1 MERKFLIKSSMAK
14 FKHKL
19 NINYSVI
26 LTMNNLISLNSILK
40 KYVYFT
46 PSYRYVKID
55 HVAHR
60 SFDLRNLR
68 NLQSFYKNK
77 NFEKMNDIYNFPVLN
92 VTATWMKSKC
102 FRVFLS
108 QYNGNNNF
116 IINNY
121 DSYQRLRR
129 VNDYVAWT
137 YIHKNDINHVAIE
150 VHDIY
155 DIVKKIQDDNKLQL
169 NNSENPIQIS
179 KVADKVPYTFQ
190 DGECQL
196 VPYTFVEFVQRK
208 NNREGFES
216 GNAKEILKST
226 NH

>member
-1 MERKFLIKSSMAK
+1 M
-14 FKHKL
+14 
-19 NINYSVI
+19 I
-26 LTMNNLISLNSILK
+26 LTMNNLNSLNSLNSMLK

-46 PSYRYVKID
+46 PSYRYVKQKYFKNLVKID
-55 HVAHR
+55 HIAHR
-60 SFDLRNLR
+60 SFGSRNFQ
-68 NLQSFYKNK
+68 NLQSFYKNQD
-77 NFEKMNDIYNFPVLN
+77 FVKMNDIYDFPKLN

-108 QYNGNNNF
+108 QYNEDSNF
-116 IINNY
+116 IINNF
-121 DSYQRLRR
+121 DAYQRLRV

-137 YIHKNDINHVAIE
+137 YIHQNDINHVAIE
-150 VHDIY
+150 VDDIY

-179 KVADKVPYTFQ
+179 KDGNLLQASIVADKVQYTFQ
-190 DGECQL
+190 DGECKL

-216 GNAKEILKST
+216 DNAEQIFKST

>member
-1 MERKFLIKSSMAK
+1 M
-14 FKHKL
+14 
-19 NINYSVI
+19 I
-26 LTMNNLISLNSILK
+26 LTMNNLNSLNSLNFMLK
-40 KYVYFT
+40 KYVYLT
-46 PSYRYVKID
+46 PSYRYVKQKFFKNLVKID
-55 HVAHR
+55 HIAHR
-60 SFDLRNLR
+60 SFNSRNFQ
-68 NLQSFYKNK
+68 NLQSFYKNQD
-77 NFEKMNDIYNFPVLN
+77 FVKMNDIYNFPKLN

-108 QYNGNNNF
+108 QYNGDSNF

-121 DSYQRLRR
+121 EAYQRLRR

-137 YIHKNDINHVAIE
+137 YIHQNDINHVAIE
-150 VHDIY
+150 VDDIY
-155 DIVKKIQDDNKLQL
+155 DIVKKIQGDNKLQL

-179 KVADKVPYTFQ
+179 KDSNLLQASIVADKVQYIFQ

-216 GNAKEILKST
+216 DNAEQIFKST